1 MCNSIKK
8 LNCAGINNANQI
20 LILTKSTISKMFLVL
35 QTQMIFSTQI
45 SNEQFEINLQL
56 IPL

>member
-1 MCNSIKK
+1 MCNLIKK
-8 LNCAGINNANQI
+8 LNRAGINNANQI